1 MLRLFTTN
9 SSGSQE
15 IKLVEQ
21 VPIQEWEALRRNAV
35 RLMKARF
42 CYDACMKHLEETP
55 YELWL
60 GTNGFGDKFE
70 LLYYRADIESYT
82 EIERENDRNQSFFQG
97 YVYPDI
103 SEALQILNRPIRFI
117 AVELDAT
124 ENIQS
129 VPAPKQL
136 EITSEIVE
144 AALRDAETLIRS
156 SGPANA
162 LDRVHTALHGYLE
175 KICERAGIAVK
186 EDANITTLFG
196 RIRDEHPALKITDP
210 QTQRMRVLV
219 LRGMAQ
225 IIEALNPVR
234 NEKTLAHPNPLLDEA
249 DAMLA
254 INSIRTLLHYF
265 DKRLK

>member
-9 SSGSQE
+9 PSGSQE

-21 VPIQEWEALRRNAV
+21 VPLQVWEALRRNAI
-35 RLMKARF
+35 RLMKSRL
-42 CYDACMKHLEETP
+42 CYDASWEHLEKTS
-55 YELWL
+55 YELWR
-60 GTNGFGDKFE
+60 GTNGFGDEFE
-70 LLYYRADIESYT
+70 LLHYKTDIESYT
-82 EIERENDRNQSFFQG
+82 EIERENDRNENFFQG
-97 YVYPDI
+97 YVYREI
-103 SEALQILNRPIRFI
+103 AEALQILDRPIRFI
-117 AVELDAT
+117 TVELDAT
-124 ENIQS
+124 ESIQS
-129 VPAPKQL
+129 VPAPKHL
-136 EITSEIVE
+136 GITSEIVE
-144 AALRDAETLIRS
+144 AALRDAETLIRA

-175 KICERAGIAVK
+175 KICERAGIAAK